1 MTSWARRRFLKR
13 KTWAFVPVLFL
24 LASTASDGFPD
35 ASKSNRGD
43 MAPAV
48 SQGPAQGVPP
58 RTSPGPSDKKAVPEK
73 PKEPSPA
80 FEDFVPSEKI
90 DADKAVDFP
99 VDI

>member
-1 MTSWARRRFLKR
+1 MTTWARRKFLRR
-13 KTWAFVPVLFL
+13 KTWAFFPVLFL
-24 LASTASDGFPD
+24 LASVASDGFPD
-35 ASKSNRGD
+35 ASKSNNGD

-48 SQGPAQGVPP
+48 LEVPAQKDAP
-58 RTSPGPSDKKAVPEK
+58 RTSPGDSEMKAVPK
-73 PKEPSPA
+73 KQKEPSPP